1 MAKRECQ
8 FGAASESQ
16 KQIAG
21 PKINLR
27 GNQIEEQKCL
37 KQQPEGLEGGREG
50 GSREHH
56 RISEIAGMVSKLW
69 SANP

>member
-8 FGAASESQ
+8 FAATSESQ

-37 KQQPEGLEGGREG
+37 KQQPEGLEGG
-50 GSREHH
+50 SREHH